1 MGRHAGAGLMS
12 PIFKWIFLLYA
23 LSACKG
29 NKPMSEVIS
38 PSRAVDSILVKV
50 KESYSFKP
58 EEVVSFQE
66 NPHVYPALLERMKS
80 LDDKLQVKCLERF
93 DELGA
98 PVIGHPEDGTPYLA
112 PYIANLV
119 LIKYLVDFLG
129 DGNRHAREAAARQI
143 FENVPDIYIRNHVKE
158 VIENLVSF
166 PQTSRAAQI
175 LAKTG
180 SEQALS
186 IIRSNRIIRE
196 QGELWTVQALAKLG
210 DSLKEDHI
218 IRLYKQEKDEGRKR
232 DYAWMLGYVATPK
245 TILTLARD
253 LRNPM
258 TYEWN
263 QTALRSFRVHVIQGL
278 SRAYPMESVLWKPNG
293 TPMDDRYYEAIE
305 EWASSKLGV
314 TWDVPRPPFLYE
326 MDVPTPAQGR

>member
-1 MGRHAGAGLMS
+1 MAC
-12 PIFKWIFLLYA
+12 IFKWIFLLYA

-29 NKPMSEVIS
+29 SKPMSEVIF

-58 EEVVSFQE
+58 EEVISYQE

-80 LDDKLQVKCLERF
+80 LDDKHKVKCLDRF

-119 LIKYLVDFLG
+119 LVRYLVDFLG
-129 DGNRHAREAAARQI
+129 DKNRHAREAAARQI
-143 FENVPDIYIRNHVKE
+143 FETVPDLYIRNHVKE

-180 SEQALS
+180 SEQPPSGRGIRRSPARREAGYGS
-186 IIRSNRIIRE
+186 IPAANGCWRTSSSSN
-196 QGELWTVQALAKLG
+196 
-210 DSLKEDHI
+210 
-218 IRLYKQEKDEGRKR
+218 
-232 DYAWMLGYVATPK
+232 
-245 TILTLARD
+245 
-253 LRNPM
+253 
-258 TYEWN
+258 
-263 QTALRSFRVHVIQGL
+263 
-278 SRAYPMESVLWKPNG
+278 
-293 TPMDDRYYEAIE
+293 
-305 EWASSKLGV
+305 
-314 TWDVPRPPFLYE
+314 
-326 MDVPTPAQGR
+326 QGRERPCPPWDQSS